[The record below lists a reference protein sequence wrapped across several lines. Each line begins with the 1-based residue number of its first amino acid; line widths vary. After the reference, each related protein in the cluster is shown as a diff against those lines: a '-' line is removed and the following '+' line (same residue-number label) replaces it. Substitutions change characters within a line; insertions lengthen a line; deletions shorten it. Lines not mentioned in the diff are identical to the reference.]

1 MMFHQKTERT
11 VEPLLL
17 SPRQAAQAL
26 SICER
31 TLFTLTRSGAIP
43 CVRIGRLVRY
53 APSALQDWI
62 EENSQ
67 KTG

>member
-1 MMFHQKTERT
+1 MLHERNKRT
-11 VEPLLL
+11 GEPLLL
-17 SPRQAAQAL
+17 TSRQAAKAL

-31 TLFTLTRSGAIP
+31 TLFTLTKSGAIP
-43 CVRIGRLVRY
+43 CVRVGRLVRY

-67 KTG
+67 KAG